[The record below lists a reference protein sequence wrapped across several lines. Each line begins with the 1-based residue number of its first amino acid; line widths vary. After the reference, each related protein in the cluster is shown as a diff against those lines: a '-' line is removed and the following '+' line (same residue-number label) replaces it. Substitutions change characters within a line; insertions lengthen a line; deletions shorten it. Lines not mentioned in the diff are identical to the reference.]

1 MGPARVSKYY
11 VDKFLYRVDRNPAL
25 LQEYLGDPAAFVPRW
40 EDGDGRQLTEVERTS
55 SLYFTD
61 EDVEQLG
68 TIAKCD
74 IPAVYALGAHPFL
87 LLTLMI
93 PVYEHQFGD
102 FLTFAHEFRNKIA
115 DLGRP
120 DFGT

>member
-61 EDVEQLG
+61 EERRALVER
-68 TIAKCD
+68 D
-74 IPAVYALGAHPFL
+74 IPALYALGAHPFL

-93 PVYEHQFGD
+93 PVYERQFGD
-102 FLTFAHEFRNKIA
+102 FLAFAHEFRNQIA